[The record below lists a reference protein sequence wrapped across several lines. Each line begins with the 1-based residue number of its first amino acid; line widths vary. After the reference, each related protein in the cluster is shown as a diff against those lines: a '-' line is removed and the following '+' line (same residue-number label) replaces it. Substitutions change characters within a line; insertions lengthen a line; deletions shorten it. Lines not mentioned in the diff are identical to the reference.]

1 MLHVFVDESGDLG
14 FNFEKGATEYM
25 VIGFAFFP
33 NENYKIGIDNIK
45 SAIESKSRT
54 HIREI
59 KFSAS
64 SSSVRRALLGQL
76 VAVNGKFGYVFINK
90 HRVYDY
96 LQKHPS
102 NNYLYNKLIYYLIEN
117 LIQEEQIKDHITV
130 YIDERSKNKEIKKSI
145 SRYLQ
150 DQINPILSPYSL
162 YVRFERSHN
171 SRGIQCVDSI
181 CGSVYRM
188 VAKNDAQYYE
198 IIKNNFVVEREIFK
212 R

>member
-14 FNFEKGATEYM
+14 FDFEKGATEYM
-25 VIGFAFFP
+25 VIGFAFFQ
-33 NENYKIGIDNIK
+33 NKNYKLSIDNIK
-45 SAIESKSRT
+45 TAIESKSRT

-64 SSSVRRALLGQL
+64 SPSVRRALLNQL
-76 VAVNGKFGYVFINK
+76 VAANGKFGYVYINK
-90 HRVYDY
+90 RRVYDY

-102 NNYLYNKLIYYLIEN
+102 NNYLYNKLVYYLIEN
-117 LIQEEQIKDHITV
+117 LIREEGIRDHITI

-150 DQINPILSPYSL
+150 DQIDPILSPFSL
-162 YVRFERSHN
+162 HVRFERSHN
-171 SRGIQCVDSI
+171 SRGIQCVDSV
-181 CGSVYRM
+181 CGSIFRM
-188 VAKNDAQYYE
+188 VAKNDNQYYE
-198 IIKNNFVVEREIFK
+198 IIKNNLVVEREIFK